1 MRCGVVEREPD
12 GECILVIG
20 YGNPLRGDD
29 GIGPRVAEAIATVN
43 YPAVRVWSVVQL
55 VPELAADLA
64 EAGVVIF
71 VDARMDSG
79 HRAVEL
85 EPLADEGIGD
95 WGAHNADPRVLLAL
109 TRAVYGRAPEAWWLT
124 VPGREFDLGEG
135 LSAAAEEGA
144 RQGIAR
150 IRKLIQ
156 TKTHRL

>member
-1 MRCGVVEREPD
+1 VVEREPD

-29 GIGPRVAEAIATVN
+29 GIGPCVAEAIATMN
-43 YPAVRVWSVVQL
+43 YPAVRVRSVVQL

-64 EAGVVIF
+64 EAGVIIF
-71 VDARMDSG
+71 VDARIDSG
-79 HRAVEL
+79 HSAVEL
-85 EPLADEGIGD
+85 VPLADEAIGD
-95 WGAHNADPRVLLAL
+95 WETHNADPRVLLAL